1 MVRFLGHA
9 LWIII
14 LAMIAIGIFGWIA
27 LIFLIC
33 LVGLVFMIIYMND
46 NKKVAIAAISTL
58 VAVVIYT
65 IIYIN
70 YIME

>member
-14 LAMIAIGIFGWIA
+14 LAMIAIGIFGWMS
-27 LIFLIC
+27 LIFVI
-33 LVGLVFMIIYMND
+33 VFIGLVFMIIYMND

-58 VAVVIYT
+58 VAVVTYT
-65 IIYIN
+65 IIYIK

>member
-1 MVRFLGHA
+1 MIRFLGHA

-14 LAMIAIGIFGWIA
+14 LAMIAIGIFGWMS
-27 LIFLIC
+27 LIFVIC
-33 LVGLVFMIIYMND
+33 LIGLVFIIIYMDN
-46 NKKVAIAAISTL
+46 NKKAAIAAISTL